1 MNGIIDI
8 GGGLRGVFGTGV
20 FDRLTELG
28 ITFPYIIGVSAG
40 AANITSYLSGQ
51 KGRNLP
57 FYTEYPNRPEYMSF
71 RNFREKGSYL
81 DLTYVYG
88 KLSNETGERPLD
100 YDKMMSSDSRFITV
114 ATNALTAKAVYFEKD
129 AYKRN
134 DFRVLMASSCLPAV
148 CRPIEIDDIPY
159 FDGGVSDPI
168 PIRKAFYDG
177 CEKVVLII
185 TRPVN
190 EEHIPNLDKKAA
202 FLVRQKYPAVS
213 KALLC
218 RYQLYNT
225 CLAIAREYEK
235 QGKVL
240 ILAPDNCD
248 GLSTLTKDYD
258 KLMTLYNDGREKAEK
273 VIDFLNK

>member
-20 FDRLTELG
+20 FDRLTEMG

-40 AANITSYLSGQ
+40 AANIASYISGQ

-57 FYTEYPNRPEYMSF
+57 FYTDYPSRPEYMSLK
-71 RNFREKGSYL
+71 NFTTTGSYI

-88 KLSNETGERPLD
+88 KLSNEAGENPLD
-100 YDKMMSSDSRFITV
+100 FEKFSSFDGRFITV
-114 ATNALTAKAVYFEKD
+114 TTNALNAKPVYFEKE
-129 AYKRN
+129 AYSKD

-148 CRPIEIDDIPY
+148 CKAIEIDGIPY

-185 TRPVN
+185 TRPKD
-190 EEHIPNLDKKAA
+190 EDHIPNLDNKAS
-202 FLVRQKYPAVS
+202 FILRHKYPEIS
-213 KALLC
+213 KALLS
-218 RYQLYNT
+218 RYQLYNS
-225 CLAIAREYEK
+225 CLEIAREYEK

-240 ILAPDNCD
+240 IIAPDNCD
-248 GLSTLTKDYD
+248 GLSTLTKDYN
-258 KLMTLYNDGREKAEK
+258 KLMSLYNEGREKAEL
-273 VIDFLNK
+273 IPDFLK